1 MKVLIAGA
9 GLGGLCLAH
18 GLRQAGIDVQVLE
31 RRPAPADQPSS
42 YGIHLNAHGLA
53 ALHACLPAASWE
65 QLAASAVP
73 APDLVRFYDQQLK
86 TLAVLDHEVPGNTAD
101 PVTRRRAISR
111 GALRDA
117 LLVGLNTQTRGAADM
132 VQWGR
137 AFAGFEP
144 APDGRV
150 TVRCADGSHMTTDLL
165 VGADGSNSR
174 VRAQRLPGLDRQE
187 LGILNIAG
195 RVPLTP
201 GIAAQVPAALVDG
214 AVNNIVPR
222 GPGWM
227 FVSTWHA
234 DNPGAGVQSFAV
246 WAWAAARSSYPDGIG
261 SFTPTQLRDLVSSQ
275 ISGWSPALR
284 RLVAASDPA
293 TVSAVPLRT
302 MPALGAW
309 QPSDVT
315 LLGDAIHNMTPMAG
329 IGANT
334 ALRDADH
341 LRRALTAPGTADT
354 VSRVGIYEEQ
364 MRGYA
369 NRALA
374 LSTRN
379 ARNAASTQRLPRLA
393 FRTVLRIAE
402 AVPPV
407 KRNMF
412 ATASLV
418 PAEQ

>member
-1 MKVLIAGA
+1 
-9 GLGGLCLAH
+9 
-18 GLRQAGIDVQVLE
+18 LR
-31 RRPAPADQPSS
+31 
-42 YGIHLNAHGLA
+42 
-53 ALHACLPAASWE
+53 
-65 QLAASAVP
+65 
-73 APDLVRFYDQQLK
+73 
-86 TLAVLDHEVPGNTAD
+86 
-101 PVTRRRAISR
+101 
-111 GALRDA
+111 
-117 LLVGLNTQTRGAADM
+117 GLNTQTRDAADV

-137 AFAGFEP
+137 AFVGFET

-150 TVRCADGSHMTTDLL
+150 TVRCADGSHVTADLL

-201 GIAAQVPAALVDG
+201 HLAGQVPASLIDG
-214 AVNNIVPR
+214 AVNNVVPA

-227 FVSTWHA
+227 FVSTWQA
-234 DNPGAGVQSFAV
+234 DSPEAAPSFAV
-246 WAWAAARSSYPDGIG
+246 WAWAAARASYPADID
-261 SFTPTQLRDLVSSQ
+261 SFTPLLLRDLVSGQ

-284 RLVAASDPA
+284 RLVAATDPT

-302 MPALGAW
+302 MPVLDAW
-309 QPSDVT
+309 PPANVT

-341 LRRALTAPGTADT
+341 LRRALVAPAAMDT
-354 VSRVGIYEEQ
+354 IGRVGAYEEQ

-369 NRALA
+369 NQALA

-379 ARNAASTQRLPRLA
+379 ARNAASTERLPRLA
-393 FRTVLRIAE
+393 FRTVLRLAE

-407 KRNMF
+407 KRKMLR
-412 ATASLV
+412 TAVS
-418 PAEQ
+418 

>member
-31 RRPAPADQPSS
+31 RRPGPADQPSS
-42 YGIHLNAHGLA
+42 YGIHLNADGLA
-53 ALHACLPAASWE
+53 ALHACLPAANWE

-73 APDLVRFYDQQLK
+73 ARDLVRFYDQQLR
-86 TLAVLDHEVPGNTAD
+86 TLAVLDHEAAGHPAD

-117 LLVGLNTQTRGAADM
+117 LLLGLNTRTGDAADV

-144 APDGRV
+144 APGGRV
-150 TVRCADGSHMTTDLL
+150 TVRCADGRQVTADLL

-201 GIAAQVPAALVDG
+201 EIAGQVPAALVDG
-214 AVNNIVPR
+214 AVNNVVPA

-227 FVSTWHA
+227 FVSTWPA
-234 DNPGAGVQSFAV
+234 DRPEAAAQSFAV
-246 WAWAAARSSYPDGIG
+246 WAWAAARGSYPAGIDD
-261 SFTPTQLRDLVSSQ
+261 FAPQQLRDLVSGQ
-275 ISGWSPALR
+275 ISGWSAALR
-284 RLVAASDPA
+284 RLVAATDPA

-302 MPALGAW
+302 MPALDAW
-309 QPSDVT
+309 PPSNVT

-334 ALRDADH
+334 ALRDADG
-341 LRRALTAPGTADT
+341 LRRALTAPGAADT
-354 VSRVGIYEEQ
+354 AGRVGAYEEQ

-369 NRALA
+369 NQALA

-379 ARNAASTQRLPRLA
+379 ARSAAAADRLPRLA

-407 KRNMF
+407 KRKMF
-412 ATASLV
+412 GTATAV
-418 PAEQ
+418 PAP

>member
-1 MKVLIAGA
+1 MKVVIAGA

-18 GLRQAGIDVQVLE
+18 GLRQAGVDVQVLE
-31 RRPAPADQPSS
+31 RRPTPADQPSS
-42 YGIHLNAHGLA
+42 YGIHLNADGLA
-53 ALHACLPAASWE
+53 ALHACLPAANWE

-73 APDLVRFYDQQLK
+73 ARDIVRFYDQQLK
-86 TLAVLDHEVPGNTAD
+86 TLAVLDREAPGSTAD
-101 PVTRRRAISR
+101 PITRRRAISR

-117 LLVGLNTQTRGAADM
+117 LLLGLNTQTRDAADV

-137 AFAGFEP
+137 AFAAFEP
-144 APDGRV
+144 APGGRV
-150 TVRCADGSHMTTDLL
+150 TVGSADGSQVTADLL

-174 VRAQRLPGLDRQE
+174 VRGQRLPGLDRQE

-201 GIAAQVPAALVDG
+201 ELAAQVPAALVDG
-214 AVNNIVPR
+214 AVNNVVPA

-227 FVSTWHA
+227 FVSTWQ
-234 DNPGAGVQSFAV
+234 AGRPDAAAQYFAV
-246 WAWAAARSSYPDGIG
+246 WAWAAARASYPAGIDN
-261 SFTPTQLRDLVSSQ
+261 FTPGQLRDLVSGR

-284 RLVAASDPA
+284 QLVAATDPV

-302 MPALGAW
+302 MPALDAW
-309 QPSDVT
+309 RPSNVT

-341 LRRALTAPGTADT
+341 LRRALTAPGAADT
-354 VSRVGIYEEQ
+354 AGRVGAYEEQ

-369 NRALA
+369 NQALA

-379 ARNAASTQRLPRLA
+379 ARNAASADRLPRLA

-407 KRNMF
+407 KRKMF
-412 ATASLV
+412 GTAPLA
-418 PAEQ
+418 PAR

>member
-18 GLRQAGIDVQVLE
+18 GLRQAGLDVQVLE
-31 RRPAPADQPSS
+31 RRPTPADQPSS
-42 YGIHLNAHGLA
+42 YGIHLNAAGLG
-53 ALHACLPAASWE
+53 ALHACLPAANWD
-65 QLAASAVP
+65 QLAARAVP
-73 APDLVRFYDQQLK
+73 ARDVVRFYDQQLK
-86 TLAVLDHEVPGNTAD
+86 TLAVLNHEAAGDTAD
-101 PVTRRRAISR
+101 PITRRRAISR

-117 LLVGLNTQTRGAADM
+117 LLLGLNTQTRDAADV

-137 AFAGFEP
+137 AVAGFE
-144 APDGRV
+144 ASADGRV
-150 TVRCADGSHMTTDLL
+150 TVRCADGSQVTADLL

-174 VRAQRLPGLDRQE
+174 VRAQRLPGLDRQD

-201 GIAAQVPAALVDG
+201 ELAGQVPAPLVDG
-214 AVNNIVPR
+214 AVNNIVPA

-234 DNPGAGVQSFAV
+234 DSADAAARYFAV
-246 WAWAAARSSYPDGIG
+246 WAWAAARGSYPAGIDN
-261 SFTPTQLRDLVSSQ
+261 FTSEQLRDLVSGQ

-284 RLVAASDPA
+284 HLVAATDPA

-302 MPALGAW
+302 MPALDEW
-309 QPSDVT
+309 QPSNVT

-334 ALRDADH
+334 ALRDADQ

-354 VSRVGIYEEQ
+354 AGRVGAYEQQ

-369 NRALA
+369 NQALA

-379 ARNAASTQRLPRLA
+379 ARNAAATDRLPRLA
-393 FRTVLRIAE
+393 FRTVLRLAE

-407 KRNMF
+407 KRKLF
-412 ATASLV
+412 GAATLA
-418 PAEQ
+418 PAR